1 MVIVKRRK
9 LVVLFLFMLLFAVSL
24 TVYKEDESAVFS
36 GNITKVIVVD
46 AGHGL
51 PDGGAVGMT
60 GTIESELNIK
70 IAKLLQEELGKKGY
84 TVIMT
89 REDDKTIAEGDKSI
103 SGRKKEDMHKRL
115 DIINSS
121 SADMVVSIHMNK
133 FTQSQYRGAQV
144 IYSGNFEESKAL
156 ASSIQ
161 KRLHLLPE
169 NQSKR
174 TEAKAPKGIF
184 LLKNAQ
190 IPAVI
195 VECGFLSNYDE
206 EKLLNTDKYQKELTY
221 AILGGIEDYYER
233 IGRDE
238 GIRNR

>member
-1 MVIVKRRK
+1 MIVVPRRK
-9 LVVLFLFMLLFAVSL
+9 IVVSVLFIALFIVSMCIPS
-24 TVYKEDESAVFS
+24 EDEKAVFS
-36 GNITKVIVVD
+36 GKITKCIIVD

-51 PDGGAVGMT
+51 PDGGAVGMM

-70 IAKLLQEELGKKGY
+70 IAKFLREELEKNGF

-89 REDDKTIAEGDKSI
+89 REDDKTIAEDPGSI
-103 SGRKKEDMHKRL
+103 SERKREDMHKRL

-121 SADMVVSIHMNK
+121 GADMVVSIHMNK

-144 IYSGNFEESKAL
+144 IYSGNFSESKEL
-156 ASSIQ
+156 ASAIQ
-161 KRLHLLPE
+161 RRLRSLPD
-169 NQSKR
+169 NTSKR

-195 VECGFLSNYDE
+195 AECGFLSNYDE
-206 EKLLNTDKYQKELTY
+206 EKLLNTKKYQKELAS
-221 AILGGIEDYYER
+221 AIFGGIEDYYER

>member
-1 MVIVKRRK
+1 MVIVPRRK
-9 LVVLFLFMLLFAVSL
+9 IVLLALFAFLFLISFNVK
-24 TVYKEDESAVFS
+24 KEDEKPVFS
-36 GNITKVIVVD
+36 GSITKVIVVD

-70 IAKLLQEELGKKGY
+70 IAKFLQEELIKKGY

-89 REDDKTIAEGDKSI
+89 REDENTIADGEGSI
-103 SGRKKEDMHKRL
+103 GNRKKADMHKRL
-115 DIINSS
+115 DIINTSN
-121 SADMVVSIHMNK
+121 ADLLVSIHMNK
-133 FTQSQYRGAQV
+133 FTDSRYRGAQV
-144 IYSGNFEESKAL
+144 IYSGNFPESKDL
-156 ASSIQ
+156 ASAIQ
-161 KRLHLLPE
+161 KRLHLLSD
-169 NQSKR
+169 NISKR

-206 EKLLNTDKYQKELTY
+206 EKLLNTEKYQKELANT
-221 AILGGIEDYYER
+221 ILYGIEDYYER
-233 IGRDE
+233 IGRNE
-238 GIRNR
+238 SIRNR